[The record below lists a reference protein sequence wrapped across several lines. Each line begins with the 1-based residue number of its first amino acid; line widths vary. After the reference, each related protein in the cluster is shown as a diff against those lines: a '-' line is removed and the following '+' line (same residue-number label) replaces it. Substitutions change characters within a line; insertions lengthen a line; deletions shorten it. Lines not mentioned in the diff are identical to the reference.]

1 MPKRLLMVYDRNA
14 DRKEIQKNLNSFAL
28 MKNGKTLG
36 DILWNDSKVYDSQFS
51 AEKGVDD
58 DKSMRNIAVL
68 YKSFPVEKAHQ
79 NQKVMVLKEITD
91 RLKKEYLRNTSDRN
105 LYWKWQ
111 KAQEEYD
118 FELIGERSRIKS
130 EEAVVKWLLKI
141 EI

>member
-14 DRKEIQKNLNSFAL
+14 DRKEIQKNLNSFAF

-36 DILWNDSKVYDSQFS
+36 DILWDESKVYDSQFS
-51 AEKGVDD
+51 AEKGVND

-68 YKSFPVEKAHQ
+68 YKSFPVEKAYQ
-79 NQKVMVLKEITD
+79 NQKVMVLKEIAD